1 MLHQK
6 AGADHP
12 YAVVH
17 PAGLPQLSHAGI
29 DDGIAGHA
37 LLPAFEVLRD
47 QMPRIGVPPQRAL
60 VIIAV
65 ALRGVIGELV
75 DHVLRVI
82 APDHFLG
89 VGLPAVRALVLQL
102 VPDLRGADFAPMQM
116 RGQARGDVLGRQ
128 VAPLVVL
135 GNHIAPPF
143 EPIMRGPL
151 AEFPEVADAPGP
163 VGLGRKQVPVGQF
176 VAVGPAVGRMDR
188 GGFGQW
194 IARRHPF
201 EHRFRERRVDLV
213 GITRTGGHTARG
225 EQVIPVVEAQFR
237 VLAQGVTKL
246 VFGLLPPRL
255 VMPHGVD
262 AARAG
267 LVGQRGKH
275 LRGVAPAQ
283 HDPRIARTIALAEA
297 FERMMQP
304 DLRRSTIGM
313 IARTVLVEHIDGD
326 DGAGLG
332 RGIKGGLVGHAQI
345 APQPDYLR

>member
-1 MLHQK
+1 MADHLDRIIAAPVVGRIVDTGIVEIGQFGHVLADIGRCVELLALRERRHDPYEHIAVDPGATDPLPIDAVVAVIGIYQAVPVPLLAEAPVDQQMLHQK

-29 DDGIAGHA
+29 DNGIAGHA

-102 VPDLRGADFAPMQM
+102 VPDLRRADLAPMQM

-128 VAPLVVL
+128 VTPLVVL

-176 VAVGPAVGRMDR
+176 VAFGPAVGRMDR
-188 GGFGQW
+188 LRFG
-194 IARRHPF
+194 
-201 EHRFRERRVDLV
+201 
-213 GITRTGGHTARG
+213 
-225 EQVIPVVEAQFR
+225 
-237 VLAQGVTKL
+237 
-246 VFGLLPPRL
+246 
-255 VMPHGVD
+255 
-262 AARAG
+262 
-267 LVGQRGKH
+267 
-275 LRGVAPAQ
+275 
-283 HDPRIARTIALAEA
+283 
-297 FERMMQP
+297 
-304 DLRRSTIGM
+304 
-313 IARTVLVEHIDGD
+313 
-326 DGAGLG
+326 
-332 RGIKGGLVGHAQI
+332 
-345 APQPDYLR
+345 